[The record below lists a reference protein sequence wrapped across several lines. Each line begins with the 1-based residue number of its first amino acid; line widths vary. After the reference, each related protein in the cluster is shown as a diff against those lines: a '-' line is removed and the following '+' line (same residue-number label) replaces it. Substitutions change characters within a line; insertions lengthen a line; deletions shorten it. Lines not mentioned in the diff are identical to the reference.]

1 MDLKTLR
8 DIIEK
13 DEGKIFVYEE
23 GKPLLVLM
31 NFDVYKKLVNKNF
44 KEDEKEKPAGKSI
57 VDLITRKE
65 EKPEKPEIQEETNET
80 GEDLDIDDLNL

>member
-44 KEDEKEKPAGKSI
+44 KEEEKEKPAGKSI
-57 VDLITRKE
+57 VDSITRKE
-65 EKPEKPEIQEETNET
+65 EKQEKPEITEESNEA
-80 GEDLDIDDLNL
+80 GEELDIDDLNL

>member
-1 MDLKTLR
+1 MDLNTLR

-31 NFDVYKKLVNKNF
+31 NFDVYKRLLKNNFRENNKG
-44 KEDEKEKPAGKSI
+44 KTEEKNLI
-57 VDLITRKE
+57 DLISKKE
-65 EKPEKPEIQEETNET
+65 EKKEIQENQEEMTDAGGGLE
-80 GEDLDIDDLNL
+80 IDDLNL

>member
-44 KEDEKEKPAGKSI
+44 KEEEKEKPAGKGI

-65 EKPEKPEIQEETNET
+65 EKQEKPEITEESNET
-80 GEDLDIDDLNL
+80 GEELDIDDLNL